1 VSPNPKDPYEQFQD
15 SSTTPFLDLFIDIVL
30 MVSVA
35 GGSLAVLLA
44 IGYLAQDSHRSRAW
58 PFLAVVA
65 VLMVANVGLRA
76 IRSRLR

>member
-1 VSPNPKDPYEQFQD
+1 VAQNPKDPYERYQD
-15 SSTTPFLDLFIDIVL
+15 SSTTPFLDMFIGIVS
-30 MVSVA
+30 MVSVT

-58 PFLAVVA
+58 PFVVVA
-65 VLMVANVGLRA
+65 AVLIVANVGLRS